1 MGNNFAFSGEKKRE
15 RVPPS
20 GKEARQETVAD
31 FLEAFLGE
39 RNLEM
44 AGRLAAISRSVRLQ
58 KRDQLF
64 EEGEEGDLVY
74 YLVSGQIKLYKVNEE
89 GKELVIHFVG
99 PGELFAEI
107 LFYMKHRYPVSAEA
121 LEPCTL
127 LGISSRGLQ
136 GLIRDNSEFALRLI
150 GMLAGRLKHFVR
162 TIESLTLTS
171 VRGRFANYLLSQ
183 VRRRGDRFR
192 LPVSKGDFA
201 LLLGIAPE
209 TFSRLL
215 RQLSDEGAIAVSGRE
230 IALLV
235 DPDGL
240 GGGAAG

>member
-1 MGNNFAFSGEKKRE
+1 MSHNFSI
-15 RVPPS
+15 S
-20 GKEARQETVAD
+20 GKKSQDRAFPAGQEARQEAVAD

-44 AGRLAAISRSVRLQ
+44 AGRLAAISRSVRLR
-58 KRDQLF
+58 KREPLF
-64 EEGEEGDLVY
+64 AEGEEGDLVY
-74 YLVSGQIKLYKVNEE
+74 YLVSGQIKLFKINEE
-89 GKELVIHFVG
+89 GKELVIHFVR

-107 LFYMKHRYPVSAEA
+107 LFFMKNRYPVSAEA
-121 LEPCTL
+121 LEPCVL

-171 VRGRFANYLLSQ
+171 VRGRFVNYLLSQ
-183 VRRRGDRFR
+183 VKRRGDRFR

-230 IALLV
+230 IALLA
-235 DPDGL
+235 DPGGL
-240 GGGAAG
+240 GGGAAD